1 MISGPDSEV
10 VTLAQV
16 KAHCRIVGS
25 DSDDYLNTLIVV
37 SRQYAEH
44 YTQKVFG
51 EQIWQLTAA
60 EFPCQLAKPP
70 LFSIDWVKY
79 NSGDVLTTWGSSEY
93 HVDLSI
99 PSKIVPVDSFP
110 SVDDR
115 PDAVQVQFV
124 AGETEPEK
132 IQLACLIMC
141 SHWFESREPVIIGTI
156 VAKIPW
162 SAHVLLDAEKWGD
175 YS

>member
-1 MISGPDSEV
+1 MISGPASEV
-10 VTLAQV
+10 VTLEQV

-25 DSDDYLNTLIVV
+25 DQDDYLNTLIVV

-51 EQIWQLTAA
+51 EQTWQLTAA
-60 EFPCQLAKPP
+60 KFPCQFAKPP
-70 LFSIDWVKY
+70 LVSINWVKY
-79 NSGDVLTTWGSSEY
+79 YSDGVLTTWDSTEY

-99 PSKIVPVDSFP
+99 PSKIVPIDSFP
-110 SVDDR
+110 IVDVR
-115 PDAVQVQFV
+115 PDAVQIQLV
-124 AGETEPEK
+124 AGETAPEK

-141 SHWFESREPVIIGTI
+141 SHWFESREPVVIGTI

-162 SAHVLLDAEKWGD
+162 SAHALLDSEKWGD